1 MLFICYSRCSTCKK
15 AQKFL
20 DDNHIDYDYRDIKE
34 NNPSYEELETW
45 YRNSN
50 LEIKKFFNTSGQLY
64 KSMNLK
70 EVIPNNSLED
80 NLKLLASDG
89 MLVKRPLLID
99 GDKVI
104 VGFKEAEYKEYLNL

>member
-70 EVIPNNSLED
+70 EVIPNNS
-80 NLKLLASDG
+80 
-89 MLVKRPLLID
+89 
-99 GDKVI
+99 
-104 VGFKEAEYKEYLNL
+104 F